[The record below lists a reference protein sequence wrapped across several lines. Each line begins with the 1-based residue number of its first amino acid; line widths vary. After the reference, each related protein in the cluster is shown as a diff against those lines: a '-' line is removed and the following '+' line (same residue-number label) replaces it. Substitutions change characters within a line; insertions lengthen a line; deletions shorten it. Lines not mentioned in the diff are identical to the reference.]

1 MAIEVG
7 EVETAILPAFLA
19 SALINGDTDGL
30 EPEDM
35 KHLEA
40 AHEYLKGFIVCDVGE
55 SFFSWSC
62 DLPGFNLGADMA
74 EFTLIAFKED

>member
-1 MAIEVG
+1 MKR
-7 EVETAILPAFLA
+7 EVETVVLPAFLA
-19 SALINGDTDGL
+19 SALINGDTSGL
-30 EPEDM
+30 EDDDM

-40 AHEYLKGFIVCDVGE
+40 AHEYLKGFVVCDVGE

-74 EFTLIAFKED
+74 EYVLVHIEDYP